1 MYEKPKDRSDPGK
14 VSDKSQ
20 VLQKFLWRFKGAV
33 CNVGSDFKS
42 YGMTNYCSF
51 NETRIQKIRCVSVR
65 VSLSVSVCVC
75 RGLRCSWE
83 GLALLDCILPVL
95 LLELDTFFH
104 THRPA
109 DGQTERWEWRKSVQP
124 DYLKE
129 ATRFLLLHIFLEL
142 IFWRNTGMKM
152 LYIKAVHAGL
162 KGIA

>member
-1 MYEKPKDRSDPGK
+1 MKNLKTDQIQAKCPTNLRCSRSSCEGLKEPFVTLEAISSPTEWQITVPLTK
-14 VSDKSQ
+14 H
-20 VLQKFLWRFKGAV
+20 W
-33 CNVGSDFKS
+33 
-42 YGMTNYCSF
+42 
-51 NETRIQKIRCVSVR
+51 IQKIRCVSVR
-65 VSLSVSVCVC
+65 VSLWVSVCVC